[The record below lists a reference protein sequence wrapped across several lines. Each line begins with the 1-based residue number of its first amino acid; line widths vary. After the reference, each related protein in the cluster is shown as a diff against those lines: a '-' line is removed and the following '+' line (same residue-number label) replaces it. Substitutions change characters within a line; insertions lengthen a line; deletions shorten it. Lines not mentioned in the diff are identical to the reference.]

1 MFIYPLL
8 VALLISYLMVPQ
20 VKRLAFS
27 LGAVDKPNKRR
38 INVKP
43 IPSLGGI
50 AIYLGVLFALISTGF
65 GSEFLGIIVGGTL
78 IVSLGILDD
87 LYELSAIVKLLGQIV
102 AGLVLIGFDARIE
115 FISNPFGG
123 IYYLGLLGVPITL
136 IWIVGVMN
144 TINLIDGMDGLAG
157 GVTVIA
163 AATLAIFAY
172 QKGQVLTIILALSV
186 IGATL
191 GFLKYNFNPAEIFMG
206 DTGSMF
212 LGFML
217 GSISIIGTLKSVTAI
232 TLLIPLLALG
242 VPIFDTLF
250 AILRRKLSGQPIF
263 KADKGHLHHKLLEL
277 GLSQVQAVTIIYLVS
292 IFLGMVAIGISEADL
307 NQLIFLTTSSVGFI
321 LLGAIKLG
329 VFNAEANYI
338 NDNNLVK

>member
-1 MFIYPLL
+1 
-8 VALLISYLMVPQ
+8 MVPQ
-20 VKRLAFS
+20 VKCLAFS

-38 INVKP
+38 INIKP

-50 AIYLGVLFALISTGF
+50 AIYLGVLFALILTGF
-65 GSEFLGIIVGGTL
+65 SSEFLGIIVSGTL
-78 IVSLGILDD
+78 IVILGILDD

-102 AGLVLIGFDARIE
+102 VGLVLIGFGTKIE

-123 IYYLGLLGVPITL
+123 IYYLGLLGVPMTL

-144 TINLIDGMDGLAG
+144 IINLIDGMDGLAG

-163 AATLAIFAY
+163 TATLAIFAY
-172 QKGQVLTIILALSV
+172 QQGQVLTVILAVSV

-217 GSISIIGTLKSVTAI
+217 GTVSIVGSLKSVTAI
-232 TLLIPLLALG
+232 TLLIPVLALG
-242 VPIFDTLF
+242 VPILDTLF

-277 GLSQVQAVTIIYLVS
+277 GLSQIQAVTIIYLVS
-292 IFLGMVAIGISEADL
+292 IFLGMIAIGISQADL
-307 NQLIFLTTSSVGFI
+307 NQLIFLISSSIGFI
-321 LLGAIKLG
+321 LLGVIKLG
-329 VFNAEANYI
+329 VFDI
-338 NDNNLVK
+338 KKISI